1 MLNVDSWKQVEVE
14 VEQVE
19 VEETKDGKSQGTRE
33 GQIETSGI

>member
-14 VEQVE
+14 VEMEQ

-33 GQIETSGI
+33 GQIENSGI

>member
-1 MLNVDSWKQVEVE
+1 MLNVDSWKQVEE
-14 VEQVE
+14 VEEVE